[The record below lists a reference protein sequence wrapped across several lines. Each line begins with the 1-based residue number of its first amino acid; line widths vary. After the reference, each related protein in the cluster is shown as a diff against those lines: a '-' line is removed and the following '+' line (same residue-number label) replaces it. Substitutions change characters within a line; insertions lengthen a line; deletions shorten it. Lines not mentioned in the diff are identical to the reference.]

1 MITYIIILT
10 FLELLAQILLK
21 YGLNNKLI
29 SYFGILT
36 YAIVGYV
43 YYLALKENKFAT
55 ISMSWHLVMTI
66 MTIII
71 GYFIFNENYSKKEV
85 IGFIFGIISL
95 YLLHDKHH

>member
-1 MITYIIILT
+1 MLTYIILLT
-10 FLELLAQILLK
+10 ILELLAQIVLKLGLKNNILL
-21 YGLNNKLI
+21 YLGVFI
-29 SYFGILT
+29 YS
-36 YAIVGYV
+36 IVGYV

-55 ISMSWHLVMTI
+55 ISLSWHLVMTI

-71 GYFIFNENYSKKEV
+71 GYFLFEENYSKKEI